1 MFKIKYSY
9 LYGRSVL
16 IIVFKVLNSK
26 YIFVWFCIPNIQI
39 LKH

>member
-9 LYGRSVL
+9 LYRCSVL

-26 YIFVWFCIPNIQI
+26 HTFV
-39 LKH
+39 

>member
-9 LYGRSVL
+9 LYGCSVL

-26 YIFVWFCIPNIQI
+26 YAFV
-39 LKH
+39 